1 MTLTLQLPDRI
12 AALLHSAW
20 DDLPQA
26 TIESLAI
33 EGYRSG
39 KFSCAEV
46 GELLGHSS
54 RWQSEEFLA
63 AHGAWPGTT
72 VEEFQSDLETLDR
85 LRGT

>member
-1 MTLTLQLPDRI
+1 MTLTLHFPDRI
-12 AALLHSAW
+12 ADLLQTTWH
-20 DDLPQA
+20 DLPRA
-26 TIESLAI
+26 ALESLAI

-39 KFSCAEV
+39 KLSCAEV

-54 RWQSEEFLA
+54 RWVSEEFLA

-72 VEEFQSDLETLDR
+72 REELLSDFAALDR